1 MLRTNCKKVM
11 ETIKAYVMENYDGSN
26 YDAGT
31 PEAEAKTF
39 EEMARV
45 ILADVK
51 RVEGYKVARRWSLS
65 WQDAFCD
72 WSKGLPSLL
81 DTCYH
86 YNVNAVDLLGEW
98 LEETEEEK
106 AKYTEEQAETLLD
119 KLIYRE
125 LLRVASDVLF

>member
-11 ETIKAYVMENYDGSN
+11 EAIKAYVMENYDGTN

-39 EEMARV
+39 EDMARV

-51 RVEGYKVARRWSLS
+51 RVEGYKVSKRWSLS

-86 YNVNAVDLLGEW
+86 YNISAVDLLGEW

-106 AKYTEEQAETLLD
+106 AKYTEEQAETMLD

>member
-1 MLRTNCKKVM
+1 MLRTNCKKVI

-39 EEMARV
+39 EEIARV

-51 RVEGYKVARRWSLS
+51 RVNGYEVKRSRNYTWSM
-65 WQDAFCD
+65 AFAD
-72 WSKGLPSLL
+72 WSAGLPSLL
-81 DTCYH
+81 DTCYR
-86 YNVNAVDLLGEW
+86 YNVSAVDLLGEW

-106 AKYTEEQAETLLD
+106 AKYTETQAETMID
-119 KLIYRE
+119 SLIYRE
-125 LLRVASDVLF
+125 LSKVAFDVLF

>member
-1 MLRTNCKKVM
+1 MLRTNTKKVI

-39 EEMARV
+39 EDMAKV

-51 RVEGYKVARRWSLS
+51 RVNGYEVKRCNNYTWSM
-65 WQDAFCD
+65 AFAD
-72 WSKGLPSLL
+72 WSAGLPSLL
-81 DTCYH
+81 DTCYR
-86 YNVNAVDLLGEW
+86 YNVSAVDLLGEW

-106 AKYTEEQAETLLD
+106 AKYTETEAETMID
-119 KLIYRE
+119 SLIYRE
-125 LLRVASDVLF
+125 LSKVAFDVLL